1 MFLFLFLFFFIACH
15 MFMHFPCIR
24 TLFSIYFDIFEMLG
38 TFLIV
43 SFSLYFSVYVSL
55 CLWHRNINLL
65 RPETLFVLGHP
76 LHLILLPFLFDS
88 MMRMPKRTSWRT
100 FLNEVFIRN
109 AKLFWQ
115 TSPTLTY
122 SMSFI
127 VGVGSHCVTSRS
139 HVLPC

>member
-1 MFLFLFLFFFIACH
+1 
-15 MFMHFPCIR
+15 MFMYFPCIR
-24 TLFSIYFDIFEMLG
+24 TLFSIYFDIFELLG

-55 CLWHRNINLL
+55 CLWHQNVNLL
-65 RPETLFVLGHP
+65 HPKTLFVLGHL
-76 LHLILLPFLFDS
+76 LHLILLPLLFDS

>member
-1 MFLFLFLFFFIACH
+1 MFFFFYFIACH
-15 MFMHFPCIR
+15 MFMYFPCIR
-24 TLFSIYFDIFEMLG
+24 TLFSIYFDIFELLG

-55 CLWHRNINLL
+55 CLWHRNVNLL
-65 RPETLFVLGHP
+65 RPETLFVLGHC
-76 LHLILLPFLFDS
+76 LHLILLPLLFDS
-88 MMRMPKRTSWRT
+88 IMRMPKRTSWRT
-100 FLNEVFIRN
+100 FLDEVFIRN
-109 AKLFWQ
+109 AKSFWQ

-122 SMSFI
+122 PMSFI